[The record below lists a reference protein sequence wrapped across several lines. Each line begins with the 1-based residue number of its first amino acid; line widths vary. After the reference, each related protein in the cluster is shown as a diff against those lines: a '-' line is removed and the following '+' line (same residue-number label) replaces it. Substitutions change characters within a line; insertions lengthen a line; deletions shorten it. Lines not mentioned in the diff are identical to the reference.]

1 MCAFLAGTVVVIALA
16 VAGCGGGG
24 GDAAERLLNHSV
36 NAAESARS
44 VHLTGRLHG
53 NAQLDMTIV
62 RGKGAK
68 GSITDKGQTAEVV
81 IVGTHAYQRAG
92 AAFWAQAL
100 CRAGCPRSRELAGK
114 WIESSTTD
122 PEFKIF
128 ALLSNLT
135 SFLHSQTSG
144 FGRLVASPAAMWN
157 GRMIHEI
164 SDTATRDTFFVEAT
178 GTPYPFRLD
187 ASNGTFRFDK
197 WNAPA
202 TVAPPSGPVFF
213 HMPPKG

>member
-1 MCAFLAGTVVVIALA
+1 MRNVLAGTLLVIALA

-24 GDAAERLLNHSV
+24 AAEQLLNDSV
-36 NAAESARS
+36 KAAESARS

-53 NAQLDMTIV
+53 NVQLDMTIV
-62 RGKGAK
+62 KGKGAK
-68 GSITDKGQTAEVV
+68 GSMTDRGQKADLV
-81 IVGTHAYQRAG
+81 ILGTHAYVRAG
-92 AAFWAQAL
+92 AAFWAQSA
-100 CRAGCPRSRELAGK
+100 CRADCLSPREMAGK
-114 WIESSTTD
+114 WIESSTND
-122 PEFKIF
+122 PANKIL
-128 ALLSNLT
+128 ALLSDLK

-178 GTPYPFRLD
+178 GTPYPFRID

-197 WNAPA
+197 WNEPA
-202 TVAPPSGPVFF
+202 TVAPPSGPIFF
-213 HMPPKG
+213 HAPPKG

>member
-1 MCAFLAGTVVVIALA
+1 MRAFLVGPVVVIALA

-24 GDAAERLLNHSV
+24 AAEQLLNDSV
-36 NAAESARS
+36 KAAESARS

-62 RGKGAK
+62 KGKGAK
-68 GSITDKGQTAEVV
+68 GSITDKGQKAEVV
-81 IVGTHAYQRAG
+81 IVGTHAYVRAG
-92 AAFWAQAL
+92 AAFWADPT
-100 CRAGCPRSRELAGK
+100 CRADCLSQSEMAGK
-114 WIESSTTD
+114 WIESSTND
-122 PEFKIF
+122 PTFKIL
-128 ALLSNLT
+128 ALLSDLK

-178 GTPYPFRLD
+178 GTPYPFKID
-187 ASNGTFRFDK
+187 ASNGTFWFDK

-202 TVAPPSGPVFF
+202 TVAPPSGAIFF
-213 HMPPKG
+213 HMPRKG